1 MKSLVQQQITHA
13 LQAMVASG
21 SVAAEDLPAAA
32 DIAVERSRG
41 GEHGDFACPVAMSL
55 ARVLK
60 RNPRQIAQQIA
71 EHLPAS
77 DAIDKVEV
85 AGPGFLN
92 FFIASTA
99 ISEIIGQVLAAGDAF
114 GHVDI
119 GHGEKVQVEFVS
131 ANPTG
136 PLHVAHG
143 RGAPYGAALA
153 NLLSAA
159 GFNVQRE
166 YYINDAGRQMDILAV
181 STWLRYLQH
190 HGQQCPFPAKGYQG
204 DYVRDMAVSI
214 SDRVGAE
221 YVFEQGLVFDD
232 LPEDPDGVDKAS
244 EAGRESYIDALIA
257 RAKSLLGV
265 ERYAAIFAHVRD
277 LQVADIRTD
286 LADFGVNF
294 DCWFSEHSLKDSGAV
309 DASIER
315 LKPSNHIY
323 DEGGTLWFR
332 STEFGDEKD
341 RVVVRDNGA
350 ATYFASDIAYVD
362 EKFSRGFER
371 IIYVWGADHHG
382 YIPRLKA
389 ATEALG
395 RAPERVEILLV
406 QFAQLFS
413 GGQKMQMSTRSGEY
427 VTLRELREEVGRDAA
442 RFFYVMRRSE
452 QHLDFDLDL
461 AKSKQKDNP
470 VYYVQYA
477 HARIASNF
485 RRAEELGLTVDQASG
500 LAALDRL
507 TEEGELA
514 LMGALGRFPELVR
527 NAAVAR
533 EPHQIAFYVR
543 DLANLFHGYYATP
556 GVKLLDDD
564 DQLRNARLVL
574 CTAVA
579 QVIRNALAL
588 LDVSAPESM

>member
-1 MKSLVQQQITHA
+1 MKSLVQQQIADA
-13 LQAMVASG
+13 LAAMVAAG
-21 SVAAEDLPAAA
+21 EVDAQALPAVA

-55 ARVLK
+55 ARSLK

-71 EHLPAS
+71 ARLPVS
-77 DAIDKVEV
+77 DAIDKVEI

-92 FFIASTA
+92 FFVASAAMT
-99 ISEIIGQVLAAGDAF
+99 EVVGRVLAAQERY
-114 GHVDI
+114 
-119 GHGEKVQVEFVS
+119 GHGNIGQGQRLQVEFVS

-136 PLHVAHG
+136 PLHVGHG
-143 RGAPYGAALA
+143 RGAAYGAALA
-153 NLLSAA
+153 NVLSAA
-159 GFNVQRE
+159 GFEVQRE
-166 YYINDAGRQMDILAV
+166 YYINDAGRQMDILAL
-181 STWLRYLQH
+181 STWLRYLQL
-190 HGQQCPFPAKGYQG
+190 HGQECPFPAKGYQG
-204 DYVRDMAVSI
+204 DYVRDMAQSL
-214 SDRVGAE
+214 SERAGAR
-221 YVFEQGLVFDD
+221 YAVD
-232 LPEDPDGVDKAS
+232 LPAVLDGLPNDPSGEDKAS
-244 EAGRESYIDALIA
+244 EVAREAYMDALIT

-265 ERYAAIFAHVRD
+265 ERYGEVFAHVLD
-277 LQVADIRTD
+277 LQVSDIRAD
-286 LADFGVNF
+286 LAEFGVVF
-294 DCWFSEHSLKDSGAV
+294 DCWFSEQSLQDCGAV
-309 DASIER
+309 DGALNRLRASKHVYEQ
-315 LKPSNHIY
+315 
-323 DEGGTLWFR
+323 DGTLWFR
-332 STEFGDEKD
+332 STQFGDEKD

-382 YIPRLKA
+382 YIARLKA

-395 RAPERVEILLV
+395 HDADKVEIVLV

-413 GGQKMQMSTRSGEY
+413 GGKKMQMSTRSGEY

-477 HARIASNF
+477 HARIASNL
-485 RRAEELGLTVDQASG
+485 RRAREQGMD
-500 LAALDRL
+500 LDRERGL
-507 TEEGELA
+507 GAVHRLSLEAEQA
-514 LMGALGRFPELVR
+514 LMSTMMRFPEQVCS
-527 NAAVAR
+527 AALAR

-543 DLANLFHGYYATP
+543 ELANQFHGYYATP
-556 GVKLLDDD
+556 DMKLLDDD
-564 DQLRNARLVL
+564 GDLRNARLLL
-574 CTAVA
+574 CAAVA